1 MNLKDTL
8 IKYRNMLTKTQNNTV
23 DTNQN
28 LYSEGY
34 LRMIKDNVDNTRLTE
49 QQFEFLK
56 NLYLTDGK
64 IVGLHNTFNRNLSAY
79 FDTGLYN
86 YDSIGKE
93 NLSLSNTVMTSSLL
107 SSLIPY
113 HVKNTTLILA
123 FDEELIKGEPGL
135 YEGLKDGKFGIPT
148 KYIVGAFQN
157 GKVITNPNYDPNY
170 KNKYAIEI
178 DDAKSNFLDQRAKE
192 ENARICSTLFYAKK
206 DSEDKKSIKVDK
218 LQFAK

>member
-8 IKYRNMLTKTQNNTV
+8 IKYRDMLTKSQNTAA
-23 DTNQN
+23 TNKTS
-28 LYSEGY
+28 YSDGY
-34 LRMIKDNVDNTRLTE
+34 MKVIKDNIDNVRLTE

-64 IVGLHNTFNRNLSAY
+64 IVGLHNTINRNLQTY

-86 YDSIGKE
+86 YDRTGKE
-93 NLSLSNTVMTSSLL
+93 DLSLSNTVMTSSLL

-123 FDEELIKGEPGL
+123 FNEELIKGEPGL
-135 YEGLKDGKFGIPT
+135 YEGLKDGKFGIPS

-206 DSEDKKSIKVDK
+206 DSEDKKSTNIDK
-218 LQFAK
+218 SYN